1 MPTTPLARRQFLQ
14 TAAVGAVASASLM
27 TQARAQVAAAATDA
41 EGTAPALKVG
51 LDPNAPAPA
60 AFSASS
66 VVRPLVVADLNDL
79 EAEAKRVMDPGA
91 FAFIS
96 SGSDNQWTLHQNRA
110 AFGRIAIRPQYL
122 VGKPAPDLRINLLG
136 QNLSMPIITTPMG
149 AHGLA
154 HQSAELGTARGT
166 GEAGTLMTV
175 STAANHTIEDIAAAT
190 KGPKWFQLYLADDL
204 NKSRE
209 LLKRAEAAGYTAVV
223 LAIDAFAPGSSDAT
237 MRIGFQFPPHL
248 QLVNSGSST
257 FKKSLSWDD
266 VKFVQNNTKLPLV
279 LKGVLTPEMARKALA
294 HGVAAIQVSNHGGR
308 QLDGVSAAIDAL
320 PGVADVVKG
329 KVPIIMDSG
338 IRRGTDVFK
347 ALSLGANAVAIGRP
361 VLYGLSLGG
370 WMGVKS
376 VYDRLQ
382 AELTRDMLIA
392 GIGSVKEFRRDYVMR
407 APGIAAG

>member
-1 MPTTPLARRQFLQ
+1 MASTSPLARRQFIRS
-14 TAAVGAVASASLM
+14 AVAGAVAAPALM
-27 TQARAQVAAAATDA
+27 ANAQTQ
-41 EGTAPALKVG
+41 TAPAASGATATPLRVG
-51 LDPNAPAPA
+51 SDNDAAPSA
-60 AFSASS
+60 AFKAQDI
-66 VVRPLVVADLNDL
+66 VRPLQIADLNDL
-79 EAEAKRVMDPGA
+79 ENEARKVMDPGA

-96 SGSDNQWTLHQNRA
+96 SGSDSQWTLRENRA
-110 AFGRIAIRPQYL
+110 AFGRIAIKPQYL
-122 VGKPAPDLRINLLG
+122 VGKPAPDLRITLLG
-136 QNLSMPIITTPMG
+136 QQLSLPVITTPMG

-175 STAANHTIEDIAAAT
+175 STAANRTIEDIAAAT

-204 NKSRE
+204 SKSRD
-209 LLKRAEAAGYTAVV
+209 LLKRAEAAGYSAVV

-237 MRIGFQFPPHL
+237 LRMGFQFPANL
-248 QLVNSGSST
+248 GLVNSGSST

-266 VKFVQNNTKLPLV
+266 VKFVKDNTRLPLV
-279 LKGVLTPEMARKALA
+279 LKGVLTPEMAQLALE

-320 PGVADVVKG
+320 PGIVDVVQKR
-329 KVPIIMDSG
+329 VPIIMDSG

-347 ALSLGANAVAIGRP
+347 ALALGANAVAIGRP
-361 VLYGLSLGG
+361 VLYALSLGG

-376 VYDRLQ
+376 AYDRLK

-392 GIGSVKEFRRDYVMR
+392 GLGSVQEFNRDFVMR
-407 APGIAAG
+407 APGQGAS

>member
-79 EAEAKRVMDPGA
+79 ETEAKRVMDPGA

-122 VGKPAPDLRINLLG
+122 VGKPAPDLRINLLA
-136 QNLSMPIITTPMG
+136 QNLSMPIISTPMG

-209 LLKRAEAAGYTAVV
+209 LLKRAEAAG
-223 LAIDAFAPGSSDAT
+223 
-237 MRIGFQFPPHL
+237 
-248 QLVNSGSST
+248 
-257 FKKSLSWDD
+257 
-266 VKFVQNNTKLPLV
+266 
-279 LKGVLTPEMARKALA
+279 
-294 HGVAAIQVSNHGGR
+294 
-308 QLDGVSAAIDAL
+308 
-320 PGVADVVKG
+320 
-329 KVPIIMDSG
+329 
-338 IRRGTDVFK
+338 
-347 ALSLGANAVAIGRP
+347 
-361 VLYGLSLGG
+361 
-370 WMGVKS
+370 
-376 VYDRLQ
+376 
-382 AELTRDMLIA
+382 
-392 GIGSVKEFRRDYVMR
+392 
-407 APGIAAG
+407 

>member
-1 MPTTPLARRQFLQ
+1 MRDQLKAHI
-14 TAAVGAVASASLM
+14 AAVLEGIRHLKE
-27 TQARAQVAAAATDA
+27 QAEDLIVIAQD
-41 EGTAPALKVG
+41 
-51 LDPNAPAPA
+51 
-60 AFSASS
+60 AFSE
-66 VVRPLVVADLNDL
+66 VP
-79 EAEAKRVMDPGA
+79 MDPEMRRYVKA
-91 FAFIS
+91 
-96 SGSDNQWTLHQNRA
+96 SGRVNQ
-110 AFGRIAIRPQYL
+110 
-122 VGKPAPDLRINLLG
+122 
-136 QNLSMPIITTPMG
+136 M
-149 AHGLA
+149 LA
-154 HQSAELGTARGT
+154 K
-166 GEAGTLMTV
+166 EA
-175 STAANHTIEDIAAAT
+175 D
-190 KGPKWFQLYLADDL
+190 
-204 NKSRE
+204 
-209 LLKRAEAAGYTAVV
+209 VV
-223 LAIDAFAPGSSDAT
+223 
-237 MRIGFQFPPHL
+237 
-248 QLVNSGSST
+248 VE
-257 FKKSLSWDD
+257 
-266 VKFVQNNTKLPLV
+266 VKFGLPLV

-407 APGIAAG
+407 APGIAAS

>member
-1 MPTTPLARRQFLQ
+1 M
-14 TAAVGAVASASLM
+14 
-27 TQARAQVAAAATDA
+27 
-41 EGTAPALKVG
+41 
-51 LDPNAPAPA
+51 
-60 AFSASS
+60 
-66 VVRPLVVADLNDL
+66 
-79 EAEAKRVMDPGA
+79 
-91 FAFIS
+91 
-96 SGSDNQWTLHQNRA
+96 
-110 AFGRIAIRPQYL
+110 
-122 VGKPAPDLRINLLG
+122 
-136 QNLSMPIITTPMG
+136 
-149 AHGLA
+149 
-154 HQSAELGTARGT
+154 
-166 GEAGTLMTV
+166 
-175 STAANHTIEDIAAAT
+175 
-190 KGPKWFQLYLADDL
+190 
-204 NKSRE
+204 
-209 LLKRAEAAGYTAVV
+209 
-223 LAIDAFAPGSSDAT
+223 
-237 MRIGFQFPPHL
+237 
-248 QLVNSGSST
+248 NSGSST

-338 IRRGTDVFK
+338 IRRGTDAFK